1 LTFWVRYKVV
11 NLERDRAQVV
21 PEEQILSLL
30 DIAAGVN
37 ANPTILNPEP

>member
-1 LTFWVRYKVV
+1 
-11 NLERDRAQVV
+11 VV

-37 ANPTILNPEP
+37 VNPKTLTRKPCQRDQLAEPSTLKPKT